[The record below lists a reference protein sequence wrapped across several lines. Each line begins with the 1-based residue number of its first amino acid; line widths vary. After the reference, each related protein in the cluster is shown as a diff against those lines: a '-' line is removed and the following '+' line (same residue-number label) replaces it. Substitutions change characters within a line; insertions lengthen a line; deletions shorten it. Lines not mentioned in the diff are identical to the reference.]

1 MNIVAITN
9 LQVQLQTPNLIISSF
24 KIISTFTFLSRNIFK
39 NKSERQRTR
48 QINATLSTKYSH
60 DYFVLCLS
68 AWIHVSSN
76 LLPVLSG
83 NELSNEV

>member
-48 QINATLSTKYSH
+48 QINATLST
-60 DYFVLCLS
+60 
-68 AWIHVSSN
+68 
-76 LLPVLSG
+76 
-83 NELSNEV
+83 